1 MFVFGAGHKYLIC
14 PTVLAALTKALKRE
28 RPYEVIEEL
37 PAVQLLAAFAR
48 NLDVVLTHPA
58 VGGGGKER
66 GKEGKLHIKFGIY
79 SRALKCSADAERRIY
94 NMWKKKKQLRSF

>member
-28 RPYEVIEEL
+28 RPYEVIEES

-58 VGGGGKER
+58 VGG
-66 GKEGKLHIKFGIY
+66 EGK
-79 SRALKCSADAERRIY
+79 RERRKVTHQI
-94 NMWKKKKQLRSF
+94 WDLFQGT